1 MQWQTHFD
9 FVIGASVAMCALK
22 NRKSEKE
29 DRQAEDAGN
38 SMIWIA
44 IYTHCY

>member
-29 DRQAEDAGN
+29 DQQAEDAGN
-38 SMIWIA
+38 LVK
-44 IYTHCY
+44 